1 MPPFYFVVRNPQDF
15 SIAAGKKIPI
25 MPEGS
30 LLASSRRESMGIL
43 RSLFSLASAIIFY
56 AKSIIE
62 GEKSV
67 LHQLPRR
74 KISRRNDT
82 RCGTEKYFIASG
94 TRLGSENS
102 ARFQG

>member
-1 MPPFYFVVRNPQDF
+1 MPPFYFFVRNPQDF

-62 GEKSV
+62 GGKKHITSAT
-67 LHQLPRR
+67 
-74 KISRRNDT
+74 K
-82 RCGTEKYFIASG
+82 TENIKKK
-94 TRLGSENS
+94 
-102 ARFQG
+102 